1 MMITMAQAKA
11 KAKIKEYLK
20 QHFIEY
26 KEDIYNGTER
36 IIMVFRG
43 CNNCPNKILEGCI
56 YFCAN
61 FLECRVY
68 YSQASAELCSKS
80 DHIGEF
86 MRLLNYISASVWPR
100 VNENFSGEIYSPA
113 SLYTPRIYMTE
124 DGFHD
129 ITLTAQIAYEIF
141 ELAPLETLDFITASC
156 PELMDALS
164 TPIFMLLLGNLPLD
178 DAIEYIKTNILNMN
192 TED

>member
-1 MMITMAQAKA
+1 MIITMAHAKA

-20 QHFIEY
+20 QYFIEY
-26 KEDIYNGTER
+26 KENNYNGTER
-36 IIMVFRG
+36 IIIVFRG

-56 YFCAN
+56 YFCEK
-61 FLECRVY
+61 FMECRVY
-68 YSQASAELCSKS
+68 YTQAAAELCGKS
-80 DHIGEF
+80 NHIMEF